1 MSKLGPLGQSMAA
14 LFSPD
19 RAAKSPN
26 VSETKGSA
34 APKSS
39 FKVPGGPIGADKSGD
54 SLGNPN
60 SPGYE
65 PLGKRKEKENPS
77 EQKPET
83 APLAEAV
90 EAPVQGSNLIRLSIG
105 WDKLLVAQK
114 KICEKAKGLFTKMEG
129 PENYADQKR
138 KLKFRKSSG
147 CILDVDS
154 VDSAP
159 RSEKTEDPKKNI
171 A

>member
-1 MSKLGPLGQSMAA
+1 MAA
-14 LFSPD
+14 MFSPD
-19 RAAKSPN
+19 RAAKAPDTVN
-26 VSETKGSA
+26 EAKG
-34 APKSS
+34 APALKPS
-39 FKVPGGPIGADKSGD
+39 FKVPGGPIGADKSQD

-65 PLGKRKEKENPS
+65 PWGKKKEKENPP
-77 EQKPET
+77 EQKT
-83 APLAEAV
+83 AAPHAAAV

-105 WDKLLVAQK
+105 WEKLLVAQK

-129 PENYADQKR
+129 NGNYANQKR

-154 VDSAP
+154 VESAP
-159 RSEKTEDPKKNI
+159 HPEKAEDPKKNI

>member
-26 VSETKGSA
+26 AGEAKGSA
-34 APKSS
+34 APKST
-39 FKVPGGPIGADKSGD
+39 FQVPGGPIGTDKSGD

-65 PLGKRKEKENPS
+65 PWGRKKEKENPT
-77 EQKPET
+77 EQKHEP
-83 APLAEAV
+83 APLAAAIET
-90 EAPVQGSNLIRLSIG
+90 PVQGSNLIRLSLG

-129 PENYADQKR
+129 NGNYAEQKR

-154 VDSAP
+154 VESAP
-159 RSEKTEDPKKNI
+159 HPEKAEDPKKNI